1 MHCEAARCILFA
13 KIRNPAPKGKFVLP
27 EKYLCPIACWREVL
41 LHAAKIMTAGKTLLT
56 RERFA
61 LTIERL
67 CHQLLEDWGDFA
79 DACMIGIQ
87 PRGTM
92 VAAPYSRPFDANYWT
107 TKKWNSA
114 NWTSLFTAMISGMAD
129 GPLAPHPNEIRFI
142 VAGKKVLLV
151 DDVLYTGRTIS
162 AALAALQHYG
172 RPQAVELLVLVDR
185 RFNRQL
191 PIQADYTGISVDAV
205 DEAYVKVRW
214 QEIHGEDEILLF
226 ANKP

>member
-1 MHCEAARCILFA
+1 MS
-13 KIRNPAPKGKFVLP
+13 V
-27 EKYLCPIACWREVL
+27 
-41 LHAAKIMTAGKTLLT
+41 GKTLLT

-67 CHQLLEDWGDFA
+67 CHQLLEDWGDF
-79 DACMIGIQ
+79 DNACIIGIQ
-87 PRGTM
+87 PRGTL
-92 VAAPYSRPFDANYWT
+92 VAKRIHT
-107 TKKWNSA
+107 RLTELLEHKKIDFGKLDI
-114 NWTSLFTAMISGMAD
+114 TFYRDDFRTET
-129 GPLAPHPNEIRFI
+129 GPLTAHPNDIPFI
-142 VAGKKVLLV
+142 VAGRKVLLV

-191 PIQADYTGISVDAV
+191 PIQADYIGISVDAV

-214 QEIHGEDEILLF
+214 QEIHGDDEILLF
-226 ANKP
+226 EYKP